1 MRMKSHNL
9 SELQEY
15 RNYWSDLQIE
25 FWEEEQKSIY
35 IRRKKAVD
43 MYIDNYSTNEIESE
57 TGIKSGN
64 LTKLVSRCLK
74 INSDTGRQYGYA
86 GLIPNRQLTSR
97 TINQGS
103 TKNKAVFTKLLLEYP
118 ELEMYIRDSYFNRN
132 KKILEK
138 NVTNENLYR
147 RFLEECKRLGI
158 TDYDYPFNTDDKAR
172 RTFYRY
178 LKQLDNENSNEAI
191 RRESSNANQ
200 KYHSTGIGDKVREY
214 PLVPFSVVQIDGHRI
229 DMLYGVEVTNKHG
242 ESIMMPATR
251 AWLIAVIDVATR
263 VILGYAITSN
273 ENYDHTDVLRA
284 IRNSIIPRSP
294 MSFTISGIQYPENYG
309 FHSLAIPETEWA
321 MPEVIMLDN
330 AKSHLANNLTSKL
343 CDKIYC
349 SLNFGP
355 VASPTRRGI
364 IERFFN
370 TLETN
375 GFHRMPSTTG
385 SNPDDLKRKTPEKD
399 VRKYKITYSD
409 LVQLTEYFIAT
420 YNNSPHSSLDNETPL
435 NCMKRRI
442 VGGGMCP
449 CIASAEL
456 KKVVYELTNI
466 VEEKTVRG
474 EKKSGRHPYINY
486 KNVEY
491 RNDILSQSF
500 GLVGEKITIEVNPD
514 DISSIKGYFSDGT
527 ELGILKA
534 VGEWGRVSHSLKTR
548 EDALRL
554 ARYNKK
560 NGKSVAISLTEL
572 EKELQSRSQKET
584 RARTKMSRIQKEQK
598 TNKPS
603 DAVEKTNSN
612 DPQLLG
618 SFDMMSKGYET
629 VTKTKL
635 ELFSESEKNAI
646 LNANSL
652 EEIYKHGFK

>member
-9 SELQEY
+9 SELKEY
-15 RNYWSDLQIE
+15 RNYWSDIQIE
-25 FWEEEQKSIY
+25 FWEEKQKNTY
-35 IRRKKAVD
+35 LRRKKAVD
-43 MYIDNYSTNEIESE
+43 MYINNHSTTEIESE

-64 LTKLVSRCLK
+64 LTKLISRCLK
-74 INSDTGRQYGYA
+74 INPDSGRQYGYA
-86 GLIPNRQLTSR
+86 GLIPNKVLNIGFKER
-97 TINQGS
+97 TLKGRKGS
-103 TKNKAVFTKLLLEYP
+103 FALLLQRYP
-118 ELEMYIRDSYFNRN
+118 ELDQFIRDSYFNRN

-138 NVTNENLYR
+138 NVTNENLYG

-158 TDYDYPFNTDDKAR
+158 QDYDYPFNTDDKAR
-172 RTFYRY
+172 RSFHRL
-178 LKQLDNENSNEAI
+178 LKQLDNENSNDAI

-200 KYHSTGIGDKVREY
+200 KYHSTGSGDRVREY

-242 ESIMMPATR
+242 ETIMMPATR
-251 AWLIAVIDVATR
+251 AWIIAVIDVATR

-284 IRNSIIPRSP
+284 VRNSIIPRTP
-294 MSFTISGIQYPENYG
+294 MNFTIPDIQYPENYG
-309 FHSLAIPETEWA
+309 FHSLAIPETQWA

-330 AKSHLANNLTSKL
+330 AKSHLANNLTNKL

-364 IERFFN
+364 VERFFN

-375 GFHRMPSTTG
+375 GFHRIPSTTG
-385 SNPDDLKRKTPEKD
+385 SNPDDLKRKTPEDD

-442 VGGGMCP
+442 IGGGMCP
-449 CIASAEL
+449 CIASIEL
-456 KKVVYELTNI
+456 KKVIYELTNI

-474 EKKSGRHPYINY
+474 AKKSGKRPYINY

-500 GLVGEKITIEVNPD
+500 GLVDEKIIIEVNPD

-527 ELGILKA
+527 ELGSLKA

-548 EDALRL
+548 EEAIRL

-560 NGKSVAISLTEL
+560 NGISMDISLTEL
-572 EKELQSRSQKET
+572 ETDLQSRAKKEA
-584 RARTKMSRIQKEQK
+584 RARTKMSRIQNERKV
-598 TNKPS
+598 NKAS
-603 DAVEKTNSN
+603 EVMEKTNSN
-612 DPQLLG
+612 EPHILD
-618 SFDMMSKGYET
+618 SYDMMPKVNET
-629 VTKTKL
+629 VKKTKL
-635 ELFSESEKNAI
+635 ELFSESEKDAI